1 MVTAVLVGAALVL
14 TWRELCFS
22 MKTEIV
28 EKLFVN
34 STISPTVNVT

>member
-1 MVTAVLVGAALVL
+1 MVTVVLLAAVLAL

-22 MKTEIV
+22 MKTEVV